1 MPDMPEL
8 IPIYTTSGD
17 TAGFLVYPYLFDP
30 VGEWIGWVEEHRL
43 VYSVFGQYVGWLN
56 YDFRILR
63 RRSDEFTHPDRE
75 PLARP
80 ARFYP
85 PATVPL
91 PPMMAELKYETVD
104 VLDEMPDLLPVYD
117 AFSFPEEAD

>member
-1 MPDMPEL
+1 MAEP

-56 YDFRILR
+56 HDFRILR
-63 RRSDEFTHPDRE
+63 RRSDDFAHPDRE
-75 PLARP
+75 PPARP
-80 ARFYP
+80 AHFYP

-91 PPMMAELKYETVD
+91 PPMMAELKYETMD
-104 VLDEMPDLLPVYD
+104 VLDEIPDLLPVYD
-117 AFSFPEEAD
+117 AFSLPEEAD

>member
-1 MPDMPEL
+1 MPHMPEP

-75 PLARP
+75 PPARP